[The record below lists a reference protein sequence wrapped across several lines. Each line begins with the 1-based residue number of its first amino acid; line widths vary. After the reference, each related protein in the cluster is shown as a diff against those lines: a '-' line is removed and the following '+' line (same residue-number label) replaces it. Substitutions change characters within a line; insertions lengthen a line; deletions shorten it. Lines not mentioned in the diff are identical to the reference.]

1 MLLHRQLSSF
11 MVRTTMTARLRESE
25 SLPRCSWRCRG
36 SLRTPGTAAR
46 PSAGARTLQRPA
58 SERARAAD
66 APGRDPAARMTAPG
80 AAGRCPPT
88 TWLGPLL
95 LLVCLLVSRSTA
107 EEVSEN
113 CSHMIGDGHLK
124 VLQQLIDSQM
134 ETSCQIAFEFV
145 DQEQLTDP
153 VCYLKKAFLQV
164 QDILDETMRFRD
176 NTPNANVIVQLQELS
191 LRLNSCFTKDYEEQD
206 KACVRTFYE
215 TPLQLLEKIKNVF
228 NETKNLLKKDWN
240 IFSKNCNN
248 SFAKCSSQDVVTK
261 PDCNC
266 LYPKA
271 TPSSD
276 LASVSPQQ
284 PLTPFMAP
292 VVGLTWA
299 DSEGTEGSSLLPQEQ
314 PPRTVDPGGAKQ
326 RPPRSTCQTFESS
339 ETPGVED
346 SSTGGSPQPHS
357 SVGAPITGMEDILGS
372 MLGTDLALEEAS
384 GEASEGP
391 LPLGAEPSPSR
402 LQGDSVQAER
412 ARPSHLLSAF
422 SPLSGPAKGW
432 QPADVISPLPPTGAT
447 GRPTEAWSHTLEK
460 TVHPSALPR
469 DRLEPDSTRIPAPH
483 PRSLSSPSTL
493 SSQPG
498 LPGSRPW
505 GHVLSPGEP
514 EGKRST
520 RDRRSPA
527 ELEGGQAIE
536 GAPRHLA
543 YFNPIPLTD
552 AGHERQPEGRSD
564 PQLPGFVLRLLV
576 PSIILVLL
584 AVGGL
589 LFYRR
594 RRWSLREPW
603 TVDPP
608 MEQPEGSPLTQDE
621 DRQVELPV

>member
-1 MLLHRQLSSF
+1 
-11 MVRTTMTARLRESE
+11 MTAR
-25 SLPRCSWRCRG
+25 
-36 SLRTPGTAAR
+36 
-46 PSAGARTLQRPA
+46 
-58 SERARAAD
+58 
-66 APGRDPAARMTAPG
+66 G

-88 TWLGPLL
+88 AWLGPLL
-95 LLVCLLVSRSTA
+95 LLVWLLVSGSTA

-134 ETSCQIAFEFV
+134 ETACQISFDFV

-153 VCYLKKAFLQV
+153 VCYLKKAFLLV
-164 QDILDETMRFRD
+164 QDILEDTMRFRD
-176 NTPNANVIVQLQELS
+176 DTPNANFLVQLQELS
-191 LRLNSCFTKDYEEQD
+191 LRLKSCFTKDYDEQD
-206 KACVRTFYE
+206 KACVRTFSD
-215 TPLQLLEKIKNVF
+215 TPLRLLEKIKNVF

-248 SFAKCSSQDVVTK
+248 SFAKCSSQNVVTK

-284 PLTPFMAP
+284 PLAPSMAP
-292 VVGLTWA
+292 VADLTWA
-299 DSEGTEGSSLLPQEQ
+299 DTEGTEGSSLLPQEQ
-314 PPRTVDPGGAKQ
+314 PPRPVDLRSAKQ
-326 RPPRSTCQTFESS
+326 RPPRSTCQSFESP

-346 SSTGGSPQPHS
+346 VTPRGSPQPHS
-357 SVGAPITGMEDILGS
+357 SVGAPVTGMEDILDL
-372 MLGTDLALEEAS
+372 LGANLALEEAS

-391 LPLGAEPSPSR
+391 LSLGAEPSLSR
-402 LQGDSVQAER
+402 LGGGSMPTG
-412 ARPSHLLSAF
+412 RPRHLFSAF

-432 QPADVISPLPPTGAT
+432 QAADVTS
-447 GRPTEAWSHTLEK
+447 
-460 TVHPSALPR
+460 
-469 DRLEPDSTRIPAPH
+469 
-483 PRSLSSPSTL
+483 
-493 SSQPG
+493 
-498 LPGSRPW
+498 
-505 GHVLSPGEP
+505 
-514 EGKRST
+514 
-520 RDRRSPA
+520 
-527 ELEGGQAIE
+527 
-536 GAPRHLA
+536 
-543 YFNPIPLTD
+543 
-552 AGHERQPEGRSD
+552 HERRPEGRSD

-594 RRWSLREPW
+594 RRWSHQKPW

-608 MEQPEGSPLTQDE
+608 MEQPESSPLNQDE